1 MKTKLV
7 KIGNSQGFR
16 VPKSLLEQTKI
27 KGNVK
32 IVPKG
37 DGLLI
42 LPSKDVVN
50 NSKLSEVTLG
60 KDWLRKE
67 EEEAWAHLQ

>member
-1 MKTKLV
+1 MKAKLV

-16 VPKSLLEQTKI
+16 VPKHMLEQTKI

-32 IVPKG
+32 ITLKDG
-37 DGLLI
+37 GLLI
-42 LPSKDVVN
+42 LPSKEIVD
-50 NSKLSEVTLG
+50 NSKFSETSLA